1 MITLTATLS
10 LADLKDLAD
19 ALDARTKKLQ
29 VAVGETRKAA
39 ADAQR
44 AAYADAL
51 PGRATARA
59 ESAHLEYEEAND
71 NLARWNA
78 LRAELG
84 LR

>member
-19 ALDARTKKLQ
+19 ALDARTKKLL

-39 ADAQR
+39 EDAQR

-51 PGRATARA
+51 PGRAARA